1 MKEFVIYLDNNC
13 LGYFYAYNE
22 EEAMQN
28 FLDSRWDDFEIM
40 ECVNNDKEEELEE
53 E

>member
-1 MKEFVIYLDNNC
+1 MKEFVIYFNGCC
-13 LGYFYAYNE
+13 LGYVDAHDE

-28 FLDSRWDDFEIM
+28 FLDSHWDEFEIM
-40 ECVNNDKEEELEE
+40 ECVDDDDEEELEE